1 MAASR
6 KLVQVD
12 QPGSIGWSCSECAWK
27 FDPSQ
32 IPSVKSFDEMTLSL
46 ILEREKA
53 FESHIC
59 SERPRAKPS
68 SI

>member
-1 MAASR
+1 MTASR
-6 KLVQVD
+6 KLVQVE
-12 QPGSIGWSCSECAWK
+12 QPSSSGWGCSECAWM

-32 IPSVKSFDEMTLSL
+32 IPSVNSFDEMTLAL

-59 SERPRAKPS
+59 SEYPRVKAS